1 MIPKISVVVP
11 VYNVES
17 YLGRCVDSILEQTYQ
32 DFEIMM
38 GQQTHRENWVIVMQR
53 SIPLLRLSIKKMKGS
68 QIQEMWVLRV
78 QGESTFTF
86 LTAMIILSENVWKY
100 YIKMP

>member
-32 DFEIMM
+32 DFEIILVND
-38 GQQTHRENWVIVMQR
+38 GSTDSSGKLCDSYAEKYSIIKAIHKENKGPSDTRNVG
-53 SIPLLRLSIKKMKGS
+53 IKS
-68 QIQEMWVLRV
+68 AR
-78 QGESTFTF
+78 GEYIYF
-86 LTAMIILSENVWKY
+86 LDSDD
-100 YIKMP
+100 